1 MRAVVGVNC
10 LGPEKYLMANHK
22 PYTVYREAAMYILD
36 KIQSKNQ
43 SISFNGGVL
52 SVLLPRAD
60 KVGFPVAVAR
70 GIEGGSSA
78 CDRCGCCCCV
88 VLLLCGGC
96 CLSAPQAGD
105 VGETA
110 PGLLL
115 DSVPS
120 ISCGHPIASDAI
132 TSDSIASDAI
142 LIILPPL
149 NHLDIKYLY

>member
-1 MRAVVGVNC
+1 M
-10 LGPEKYLMANHK
+10 
-22 PYTVYREAAMYILD
+22 
-36 KIQSKNQ
+36 
-43 SISFNGGVL
+43 

-88 VLLLCGGC
+88 VVLLCGDC

-120 ISCGHPIASDAI
+120 ISYGHPIANDAITSDAIASDAI
-132 TSDSIASDAI
+132 ASDSIASDAI

>member
-1 MRAVVGVNC
+1 M
-10 LGPEKYLMANHK
+10 
-22 PYTVYREAAMYILD
+22 
-36 KIQSKNQ
+36 
-43 SISFNGGVL
+43 
-52 SVLLPRAD
+52 
-60 KVGFPVAVAR
+60 
-70 GIEGGSSA
+70 
-78 CDRCGCCCCV
+78 
-88 VLLLCGGC
+88 LLCGGC

-132 TSDSIASDAI
+132 TSDAIASDAITSDAIASDAIASDSIASDAI